1 MKNAFDELIGRPD
14 TDEKRI
20 SELEDIS
27 QFLKLKSKEKKT
39 EKKNKL
45 EYPRS
50 MVRLQKCNI
59 CIIGIPK
66 GREKETEE
74 YLKQ

>member
-1 MKNAFDELIGRPD
+1 MGDLLEKEKHKRNTRDQNTITKMKNAFDELIGRPD

-39 EKKNKL
+39 EKKIN
-45 EYPRS
+45 
-50 MVRLQKCNI
+50 
-59 CIIGIPK
+59 
-66 GREKETEE
+66 
-74 YLKQ
+74 